1 MEDTLG
7 EKCVHFINN
16 QKLRLNPCS
25 NGRYS
30 RRVRGVKALFQ
41 AGGE

>member
-1 MEDTLG
+1 MIAAAIASIAG
-7 EKCVHFINN
+7 
-16 QKLRLNPCS
+16 LNPCS

-30 RRVRGVKALFQ
+30 RRVRGMKALFH

>member
-7 EKCVHFINN
+7 ATATTDEDESTG
-16 QKLRLNPCS
+16 LNPCS

-30 RRVRGVKALFQ
+30 RRININFIDI
-41 AGGE
+41 EIWES